1 MTAHPFTSH
10 VLVLSGVARVTLAG
24 ELDLDTAPH
33 VREAVTA
40 GLVEQPVSLCL
51 DLTGVSFCDCAGLS
65 ALLRA
70 RAAVLRAGVD
80 LVVEGVGSQLAR
92 LLSLIGADNV
102 FTGGNAAT
110 NTEPTRASGTAAV
123 QRDAELAA
131 TAADEA
137 TAARKVAAARKAA
150 EQASFRDLLA

>member
-1 MTAHPFTSH
+1 MTAHPFTSN
-10 VLVLSGVARVTLAG
+10 VMVLSGVARVTLVG

-40 GLVEQPVSLCL
+40 GLAEEPVSLCL

-92 LLSLIGADNV
+92 LLSLIGADYV

-110 NTEPTRASGTAAV
+110 NSEPTRASAAATI
-123 QRDAELAA
+123 QCDAELAA
-131 TAADEA
+131 TATNEA
-137 TAARKVAAARKAA
+137 TAAKKATA
-150 EQASFRDLLA
+150 QASSRDLLA